1 MSKIFTL
8 LFVIAVLSYVFLLQ
22 RFRLAESSNAI
33 NRQYRPLFLH
43 SQILRKLFFLDR
55 PGDNRFVYFSPQ
67 KAKLVVEVDYQI
79 HRDPNSEVVSWI
91 KDLAFDTLGK
101 DDVEV
106 DEVSEEDRIEDVEE
120 FSDNKLVMLE
130 RKTRNLVPKRNES
143 YLHILYVSQS
153 SEAPSNTGLTLTVDA
168 IFIFKD
174 AIFSLSERS
183 SIRAL
188 VEEST
193 LRHEFGHL
201 LGLEHV
207 ESSDCVMSERVEVY
221 AKKRFQF
228 ENIPLEFCEES
239 KSSLRELREKVW

>member
-8 LFVIAVLSYVFLLQ
+8 LFVIAVVSYVLLLQ
-22 RFRLAESSNAI
+22 RFRIADPSNAI
-33 NRQYRPLFLH
+33 NRQYRPLFVH

-67 KAKLVVEVDYQI
+67 KTKLAVEVDFQN
-79 HRDPNSEVVSWI
+79 HRDPNTEVVSWI
-91 KDLAFDTLGK
+91 KDLVFDTLWK

-106 DEVSEEDRIEDVEE
+106 SVSKEDRIEDVEE
-120 FSDNKLVMLE
+120 FSDQQLVTLE
-130 RKTRNLVPKRNES
+130 RKTRNLFPKRNES
-143 YLHILYVSQS
+143 YLHIVYISQS
-153 SEAPSNTGLTLTVDA
+153 SEVPTNTGLTLTGDT
-168 IFIFKD
+168 IFIFRD
-174 AIFSLSERS
+174 AMVSLSERS

-193 LRHEFGHL
+193 IRHEFGHL

-207 ESSDCVMSERVEVY
+207 DRPDCVMSERVEVY

-228 ENIPLEFCEES
+228 ENIPMEFCEES